1 MRVDPLD
8 GGHVAQQTVPRVA
21 HNIDQ
26 QPGDRICIEGIDVG
40 HSFAGDLTSVSQ
52 PPGGTCGM
60 MSDYFVFAI
69 VQIRVGALE
78 GPAELAVRGG
88 LASVDLRSGRVR
100 VYDNL

>member
-1 MRVDPLD
+1 
-8 GGHVAQQTVPRVA
+8 
-21 HNIDQ
+21 
-26 QPGDRICIEGIDVG
+26 
-40 HSFAGDLTSVSQ
+40 
-52 PPGGTCGM
+52 